1 MKQPIIRLHQTVY
14 DKLDNLAHEYR
25 QATGENISYS
35 KLIDKLIRSVDAL
48 EIKTLII
55 KTSNDANHIGQ

>member
-14 DKLDNLAHEYR
+14 DNLDSLAREYR

-35 KLIDKLIRSVDAL
+35 KLIDKLMQSVDTI

-55 KTSNDANHIGQ
+55 KTSNDANHAE

>member
-14 DKLDNLAHEYR
+14 DKLDNLAHEYH

-35 KLIDKLIRSVDAL
+35 KLIDKLIQSVDAL
-48 EIKTLII
+48 ETKAITIKI
-55 KTSNDANHIGQ
+55 SNNAKHT

>member
-1 MKQPIIRLHQTVY
+1 MKQPIIRLHQNVY
-14 DKLDNLAHEYR
+14 DKLDGLAHEYR

-35 KLIDKLIRSVDAL
+35 KLIDNLIQSVDTL

-55 KTSNDANHIGQ
+55 KASNDANHVE

>member
-14 DKLDNLAHEYR
+14 NKLDNLAHEYH

-35 KLIDKLIRSVDAL
+35 KLIDKLIQSVDAL
-48 EIKTLII
+48 KIRAITNE
-55 KTSNDANHIGQ
+55 TSNNAKHAG

>member
-14 DKLDNLAHEYR
+14 DKLDNLVHEYR

-35 KLIDKLIRSVDAL
+35 KIIDKLIQSVNAF
-48 EIKTLII
+48 EIKTITI
-55 KTSNDANHIGQ
+55 KTRQGT

>member
-14 DKLDNLAHEYR
+14 DKLNSLSIEYR
-25 QATGENISYS
+25 KATGENISYS
-35 KLIDKLIRSVDAL
+35 KLIDKLIQSVDTL

-55 KTSNDANHIGQ
+55 KTSNDANHVE

>member
-14 DKLDNLAHEYR
+14 DKLDKLAHEYR

-35 KLIDKLIRSVDAL
+35 KLIDKLIQSVDTL
-48 EIKTLII
+48 EIKTII
-55 KTSNDANHIGQ
+55 LKTSNDVKHIG

>member
-14 DKLDNLAHEYR
+14 DKLANLAHEYR

-35 KLIDKLIRSVDAL
+35 KLIDKLMQSVDTL
-48 EIKTLII
+48 EIKTVTI
-55 KTSNDANHIGQ
+55 KTSNDVNHVG

>member
-14 DKLDNLAHEYR
+14 DKLDSLAHEYR

-35 KLIDKLIRSVDAL
+35 KLIDKLMQSVDAL
-48 EIKTLII
+48 EIKTIII
-55 KTSNDANHIGQ
+55 KTTNEVEHVG

>member
-1 MKQPIIRLHQTVY
+1 MKQPIIRLHQDVY

-25 QATGENISYS
+25 KATGENISYS

-55 KTSNDANHIGQ
+55 KTSNDTNHAE

>member
-25 QATGENISYS
+25 QVTGENISYS
-35 KLIDKLIRSVDAL
+35 KLIQSVDVL
-48 EIKTLII
+48 EIKAITI
-55 KTSNDANHIGQ
+55 KTSNNAKHAG

>member
-25 QATGENISYS
+25 QATGENIPYS
-35 KLIDKLIRSVDAL
+35 KLIDKLIQSVDAP
-48 EIKTLII
+48 EIKAITNE
-55 KTSNDANHIGQ
+55 TSNNAKHAG

>member
-1 MKQPIIRLHQTVY
+1 MKQPIIRLHQNVY
-14 DKLDNLAHEYR
+14 DKLDSLANEYR
-25 QATGENISYS
+25 KATGENISYS

-55 KTSNDANHIGQ
+55 KTSNDANHVG

>member
-35 KLIDKLIRSVDAL
+35 KLIDKLIQSIDTLKV
-48 EIKTLII
+48 KTITI
-55 KTSNDANHIGQ
+55 ETSNDAKHIE